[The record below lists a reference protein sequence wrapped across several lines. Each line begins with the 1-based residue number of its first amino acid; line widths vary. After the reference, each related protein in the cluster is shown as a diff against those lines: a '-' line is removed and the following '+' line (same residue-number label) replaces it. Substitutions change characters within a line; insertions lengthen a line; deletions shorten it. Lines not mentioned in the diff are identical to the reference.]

1 MNQNTNNDS
10 ALPHRRSLFLV
21 PLKAAALLLAV
32 LPGSAKAGE
41 VAAFAKVYSW
51 PDGVNNFGTYTK
63 APGGTLTPTAAG
75 NGWKSHASASFH
87 ALAAG
92 GSATTPGTGS
102 FGRGYVGGSAYWFEQ
117 ITISS
122 PTVAVGT
129 QGRANLTL
137 YFDGEVSAESQR
149 NDRENKASISYRV
162 ASNGAGENVA
172 TPNVGDG
179 GGYSIYRALGYGDS
193 TGQDFRNQPR
203 EHVIYF
209 NFGQPCDLTI
219 AVHTQAEIYRDA
231 AGKVRAELRCSGW
244 NGLHDIRFS
253 NDTPVTNATITSQTG
268 FNYANPGTTTYAQW
282 ASLYQLPA
290 AAMLADTNNNG
301 LTDQM
306 EYALG
311 LNPRALNSGAPL
323 LPGTVRISGQDFA
336 SFTYTRPRLGS
347 RPGDLTYLPQCSTN
361 LADWT
366 AAGLVTTVAPSATQT
381 ETVTV
386 RSTQP
391 VTTQNREF
399 LRLDI
404 VQP

>member
-1 MNQNTNNDS
+1 MGTT
-10 ALPHRRSLFLV
+10 
-21 PLKAAALLLAV
+21 LKAAALLLTAAG
-32 LPGSAKAGE
+32 LTSRTEAGE

-63 APGGTLTPTAAG
+63 APGGTLTPAAAG
-75 NGWKSHASASFH
+75 NGWKSYASASFH

-137 YFDGEVSAESQR
+137 YFDGDISAESQR
-149 NDRENKASISYRV
+149 NDRENRASISYRV

-172 TPNVGDG
+172 TPNVGDS
-179 GGYSIYRALGYGDS
+179 GGYTIYRALGYADS

-253 NDTPVTNATITSQTG
+253 NDTPVTNATITSQSG
-268 FNYANPGTTTYAQW
+268 FNYANAGSTTYPQW

-290 AAMLADTNNNG
+290 ASMLADANKNG
-301 LTDQM
+301 LTNQM
-306 EYALG
+306 DYALG
-311 LNPRALNSGAPL
+311 LNPVEPTPPNFF
-323 LPGTVRISGQDFA
+323 LPGTVNIGGQNFA
-336 SFTYTRPRLGS
+336 SFTYTRPRLGA
-347 RPGDLTYLPQCSTN
+347 RPGDLTYLPKCSTN

-366 AAGLVTTVAPSATQT
+366 GLGLVSTVAPSTTQT

-386 RSTQP
+386 RSTKPIAGQ
-391 VTTQNREF
+391 TREF
-399 LRLDI
+399 LKLE
-404 VQP
+404 VNQP